1 MLLCEYSVMPDGKIS
16 RAEEAAGTAAL
27 LNKEFP
33 SKYPLPPGGATS
45 TRAARRDACDSFSQA
60 S

>member
-16 RAEEAAGTAAL
+16 CAEEAAGTAAL
-27 LNKEFP
+27 LNRISCLSEY
-33 SKYPLPPGGATS
+33 SLPRE
-45 TRAARRDACDSFSQA
+45 RAARRNACDSFSQA